1 LTLVRSTILIAAV
14 ALLAACHG
22 SSPKND
28 QRSASGQVLQG
39 TISDAMLPV
48 DKLKSQ
54 GPTLAP
60 TAGKGAA
67 KGAAEAT
74 SSAEDATSEASD
86 TPEGDATPT
95 PAPSAS
101 SSPGRGGGSPEG

>member
-1 LTLVRSTILIAAV
+1 MTFLRSTILIAAM
-14 ALLAACHG
+14 ALLAACHE

-67 KGAAEAT
+67 TGATAAASSADEAT
-74 SSAEDATSEASD
+74 SDASSDASADET
-86 TPEGDATPT
+86 T
-95 PAPSAS
+95 PAPAPSPSAA
-101 SSPGRGGGSPEG
+101 P

>member
-1 LTLVRSTILIAAV
+1 MISLRSTILLASL

-22 SSPKND
+22 SPKND

-60 TAGKGAA
+60 SAGKGGAE
-67 KGAAEAT
+67 GAADAA
-74 SSAEDATSEASD
+74 SGVADATSETSD
-86 TPEGDATPT
+86 TPSDQASPSPSPSPSG
-95 PAPSAS
+95 AP
-101 SSPGRGGGSPEG
+101 

>member
-1 LTLVRSTILIAAV
+1 MTFLRSTILIAAV
-14 ALLAACHG
+14 ALLAACHE

-60 TAGKGAA
+60 SGGKGGSE
-67 KGAAEAT
+67 GAADAASGT
-74 SSAEDATSEASD
+74 ADATSDASS
-86 TPEGDATPT
+86 DASADETAPA
-95 PAPSAS
+95 PAPSPSAA
-101 SSPGRGGGSPEG
+101 P

>member
-1 LTLVRSTILIAAV
+1 MISLRSTALLAGV
-14 ALLAACHG
+14 CLLAACHG
-22 SSPKND
+22 SSQKND

-60 TAGKGAA
+60 AAGKGAA
-67 KGAAEAT
+67 AGATAAASGADEA
-74 SSAEDATSEASD
+74 ASD
-86 TPEGDATPT
+86 ASSDAPVDETAPAA
-95 PAPSAS
+95 APSPSAA
-101 SSPGRGGGSPEG
+101 P

>member
-1 LTLVRSTILIAAV
+1 LISLRSTALLAGV
-14 ALLAACHG
+14 CLLAACHG
-22 SSPKND
+22 SSQKND

-60 TAGKGAA
+60 SGGKGGSE
-67 KGAAEAT
+67 GAADAASGT
-74 SSAEDATSEASD
+74 ADATSESSD
-86 TPEGDATPT
+86 TPSDQASPS
-95 PAPSAS
+95 PSPSPSAA
-101 SSPGRGGGSPEG
+101 P

>member
-1 LTLVRSTILIAAV
+1 LTFIRSTIPLVAV

-22 SSPKND
+22 SSPKTD
-28 QRSASGQVLQG
+28 RRSASGEVLQG

-60 TAGKGAA
+60 THGKGAA
-67 KGAAEAT
+67 EGAADET
-74 SSAEDATSEASD
+74 SAAADATSESSD
-86 TPEGDATPT
+86 NSAEQATPAAQTATTAT
-95 PAPSAS
+95 P
-101 SSPGRGGGSPEG
+101 

>member
-1 LTLVRSTILIAAV
+1 MISLRSTALLAGV
-14 ALLAACHG
+14 CLLAACHG
-22 SSPKND
+22 SSQKND

-60 TAGKGAA
+60 SGGKGGSE
-67 KGAAEAT
+67 GAADAASGT
-74 SSAEDATSEASD
+74 ADATSESSD
-86 TPEGDATPT
+86 TPSDQASPS
-95 PAPSAS
+95 PSPSPSAA
-101 SSPGRGGGSPEG
+101 P

>member
-1 LTLVRSTILIAAV
+1 MTLLRSTILIAAV
-14 ALLAACHG
+14 ALLAACHE

-48 DKLKSQ
+48 DKLRSQ

-60 TAGKGAA
+60 TAGKGAP

-74 SSAEDATSEASD
+74 SAATDATSEAPD
-86 TPEGDATPT
+86 APAGDATPA
-95 PAPSAS
+95 PAPSPSTA
-101 SSPGRGGGSPEG
+101 P